1 VSEIEVYISLEG
13 STERIGTL
21 FRQSSRG
28 RESVSFSYHEN
39 WLDNPQRFSLE
50 PGLTAGRGLF
60 HPGSDREIFGSI
72 GDSAPDTWGRRLMQ
86 RAE

>member
-1 VSEIEVYISLEG
+1 MSEIEVYISLEG
-13 STERIGTL
+13 STQRIGTL
-21 FRQSSRG
+21 FQQSSRG

-50 PGLTAGRGLF
+50 PGLTAGKGLF

-72 GDSAPDTWGRRLMQ
+72 GDSAPDTWGR
-86 RAE
+86 